1 MIKIINFDNIADLKI
16 FSDKIIQQIAELDNE
31 LILEAEHFNINSPIR
46 YSAYFIKEF
55 EHRKYL
61 SFLIAI
67 EKNFRIV
74 NTDIYKN
81 IKIVCSICENE
92 YSICGD
98 TYKYNIE
105 NDYID
110 YNKINEETER
120 LYNETIRTYNKYLS
134 GEYKICFFD

>member
-1 MIKIINFDNIADLKI
+1 MNFDNIADLKV
-16 FSDKIIQQIAELDNE
+16 FSSKIIQQITELDNE

-46 YSAYFIKEF
+46 YSAHFIKEF

-92 YSICGD
+92 YYICGD
-98 TYKYNIE
+98 TYTYNIE

-120 LYNETIRTYNKYLS
+120 LYNETIRTYNKYLR
-134 GEYKICFFD
+134 GEYKIYIFD

>member
-31 LILEAEHFNINSPIR
+31 LILKCEHFNIISPIR
-46 YSAYFIKEF
+46 YSAYFTKEF

-61 SFLIAI
+61 SFYISL

-92 YSICGD
+92 YDICGD

-110 YNKINEETER
+110 YNKINEEIER

-134 GEYKICFFD
+134 GEYKIYIFD